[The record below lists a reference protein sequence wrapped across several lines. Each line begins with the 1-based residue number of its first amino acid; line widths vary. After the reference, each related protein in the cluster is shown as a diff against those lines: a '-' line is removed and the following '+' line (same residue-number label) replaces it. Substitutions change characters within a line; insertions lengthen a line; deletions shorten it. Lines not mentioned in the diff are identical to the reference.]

1 MNDNSPPSPSPHA
14 DRIAWV
20 ESKLF
25 DDVEVGNTTDTESGL
40 SLAGEHEN
48 TSRDEAKYTRCK
60 CAAYLITLFF
70 ALIGLPLSIVVL
82 NYPFKQYY
90 QAGRGNAKPPNHPF
104 FHRPLDA
111 GQNNNSNM
119 TTSLANITECDG
131 CSSRN
136 NSKYGVVLRKMTS
149 TPIRMKTMRI
159 GRNCLLRTNSTSTK
173 MYLPR
178 RACNIKYE

>member
-1 MNDNSPPSPSPHA
+1 MNDQSPPSPSEPPQTLCA

-20 ESKLF
+20 ESELF
-25 DDVEVGNTTDTESGL
+25 KDVEAGNTTDTESGL
-40 SLAGEHEN
+40 SLADEHEK

-111 GQNNNSNM
+111 GQNNEINM
-119 TTSLANITECDG
+119 TTSIANITECDG

-136 NSKYGVVLRKMTS
+136 STAPYRVFRKNDLYSNQIEDEDDWEGLSTAYKQYKYKNVPPT
-149 TPIRMKTMRI
+149 
-159 GRNCLLRTNSTSTK
+159 
-173 MYLPR
+173 
-178 RACNIKYE
+178 